1 MKNINNYANLSAYN
15 DDSNRPTNQNTVS
28 LIKDTNSILRKGV
41 NVIVEGRYAGIGDT
55 VVYDTV
61 DLRPKVVKLDT
72 LILPLS
78 SRYIVVGTVWR
89 RDEKNVYVVS
99 NQYAESSQW
108 GAPWRA
114 KMSGF
119 DFTSD
124 GSFTIT
130 INSSTTA
137 SINYTTSDTL
147 TTLAV
152 KIQDAIQA
160 IMTTHPAGWTA
171 TAYGNYIVVQQNSYT
186 PNVTNFMCSYAGV
199 TINVLTGNYQTATT
213 GLLKNDTRV
222 FRIDGSVN
230 YWAGCNYEKFLS
242 YYSVNGSDATN
253 ETLTS
258 PNVIR
263 ESRFNATDNPILFN
277 YYGTYRNYIAAKMT
291 RYPYS
296 KGIITDYNG
305 KGNTDKLASV
315 MFTDHDGAMKAAYP
329 AAHTAKNFGIANADR
344 FTPGSW
350 WLPSAPELYLI
361 MRDVTYGLSGFSLDK
376 LNKGIEAA
384 GGAKISA
391 GHYIWTSS
399 EYAGNSAFYYNGGYG
414 SIGAYSKDSVYN
426 VRPLSAFQ
434 IL

>member
-1 MKNINNYANLSAYN
+1 MKNINNYIDLAAYN
-15 DDSNRPTNQNTVS
+15 ADSNRPTNQNTVS
-28 LIKDTNSILRKGV
+28 LVKDINLIFRNEK
-41 NVIVEGRYAGIGDT
+41 NIIVDSKYAGIGDT

-61 DLRPKVVKLDT
+61 DQRPKVVKLDT

-78 SRYIVVGTVWR
+78 GRYIVVGTVWR

-119 DFTSD
+119 DFTVD

-130 INSSTTA
+130 INLITTA
-137 SINYTTSDTL
+137 AINYTTSDTL
-147 TTLAV
+147 ATLAV
-152 KIQDAIQA
+152 KIQDAIRA

-171 TAYGNYIVVQQNSYT
+171 TAYENYIVVQQDSYT
-186 PNVTNFMCSYAGV
+186 PNVTSFTCSYAGV

-213 GLLKNDTRV
+213 GLLKNDTRL
-222 FRIDGSVN
+222 FRIDGSVTS
-230 YWAGCNYEKFLS
+230 WASCNYEKFLS
-242 YYSVNGSDATN
+242 YHSVNGSDATN

-277 YYGTYRNYIAAKMT
+277 YYGTYRNYIAAKMI

-296 KGIITDYNG
+296 KGIITDYDG

-315 MFTDHDGAMKAAYP
+315 MFTDHDGALKAAYP

-361 MRDVTYGLSGFSLDK
+361 MKDVTYGLSGFSLDR

-384 GGAKISA
+384 DGTKINA

-399 EYAGNSAFYYNGGYG
+399 EHAGNGAFYYCGGLGGIYATYKRG
-414 SIGAYSKDSVYN
+414 GCN

>member
-1 MKNINNYANLSAYN
+1 MKNINNYTNLAAYN
-15 DDSNRPTNQNTVS
+15 ADSNRPTNQNTVS

-41 NVIVEGRYAGIGDT
+41 NVITEARYAGIGDT

-61 DLRPKVVKLDT
+61 DQRPKVVKLDT

-78 SRYIVVGTVWR
+78 GRYIIVGTVWR
-89 RDEKNVYVVS
+89 RDEKNVYIVA
-99 NQYAESSQW
+99 NQYAESSKW
-108 GAPWRA
+108 GSPWRA
-114 KMSGF
+114 KLSGF
-119 DFTSD
+119 DFSSA
-124 GSFTIT
+124 GSFTVT

-137 SINYTTSDTL
+137 AINYTTSDTL
-147 TTLAV
+147 ATLAV
-152 KIQDAIQA
+152 KIQDAIRA

-171 TAYGNYIVVQQNSYT
+171 TAYENYIVVQQDSYT
-186 PNVTNFMCSYAGV
+186 PNVTSFTCSYAGV

-213 GLLKNDTRV
+213 GLLKNDTSV
-222 FRIDGSVN
+222 FRIDGSVTT
-230 YWAGCNYEKFLS
+230 WAGCNYEKFLS
-242 YYSVNGSDATN
+242 YFSVNGSDTTN
-253 ETLTS
+253 GGLLDAS
-258 PNVIR
+258 VIK

-277 YYGTYRNYIAAKMT
+277 YYGTYRNYIAAKMI

-296 KGIITDYNG
+296 KGIITDYDG

-315 MFTDHDGAMKAAYP
+315 MFTDHDNTVKAAYP
-329 AAHTAKNFGIANADR
+329 AAYAAKNFGIAGAQG

-350 WLPSAPELYLI
+350 WLPSAVELYLI
-361 MRDVTYGLSGFSLDK
+361 MKDVTYGLSGFALDK

-384 GGAKISA
+384 GGTKISV

-399 EYAGNSAFYYNGGYG
+399 EYAGNHAFNYNGSLGTIHA
-414 SIGAYSKDSVYN
+414 IGKFYVYY